1 MNAGRSAD
9 AAARSTDAAPE
20 PSPDDDRRTSADPTP
35 DPPEIAEELALLNP
49 ALGPI
54 EPPVRA
60 VLFGQARFEQ
70 HGRSLAQAQA
80 IQGTAGA
87 GQFFPR
93 LDDNVAMLQQ
103 TRRLLEKRHRDFRH
117 LGAAGKWLLDNAAL
131 IDEQTHQVR
140 RGLPRNFFR
149 LLPRLRDE
157 PLAGLPRIYGV
168 AWAWV
173 AHTDG
178 GFDTGLLAAYLR
190 AYQEER
196 PLSLA
201 ELWALPTTLRV
212 VLVENLRR
220 LAERFATLQAARDV
234 VHHWYDGHP
243 AASGIEAITALEP
256 RMAERGVAEAFW
268 LQLDHRLEEL
278 PQPLMGEL
286 AAWLSTRL
294 PAPAQALARQQDESI
309 KDLQSI
315 RNAITAL
322 RRIDQTHW
330 RQLIQSVS
338 PVMRTLGGS
347 PVFAAEAPDTQDL
360 TLHEIERLARKSGRP
375 ELEVARQLLALT
387 QNAGPPQDGEPDR
400 RSAPIYWW
408 RGAGRP
414 TLLAALGLHEH
425 AWPPHDTAPGQ
436 RWAAVAYLAGLA
448 LLGLLGLSWLMN
460 QARPDAAPWLLVL
473 TALLAA
479 GPIGEAVIALTNR
492 WISELARPAR
502 LPRLDF
508 SQGLPDAERTLV
520 VMPVLLT
527 REEAVAPLVAQLEQ
541 HHLANPERLVQF
553 ALLSDLAD
561 AYEEHHPGD
570 TMIVVTAA
578 DAIAAL
584 NERHGPLADG
594 RPRFLLLHRAREWS
608 STERRWIGW
617 ERKRGKLERLL
628 RLLAAPAGASPFA
641 DFGAMSQPAPGVRHL
656 ITLDADTDMPPGR
669 LRALVGTAAHPMN
682 RPRVD
687 AVTRRVVEGYAILQP
702 RVLAPMP
709 DDAASTP
716 YHRLFVGQFGIDPYS
731 AVSSEIFQ
739 DLFGEGS
746 FTGKGLL
753 DVRACHA
760 VLDARLPEGQVL
772 SHDLLEGSIAR
783 CAGVSDITLVEDS
796 PMHADVAHA
805 RLHRWTR
812 GDWQLL
818 PFIAGAGR
826 YGIAPINRWKL
837 IDNLRRSLVAPMA
850 LGLMLLVLGT
860 AVLPLGLTLVVVA
873 GAFAIGPL
881 VGALAGLVPSRD
893 GLARRHFYRETGH
906 DLRRALGL
914 AAWQVALLLH
924 LSLLYLDAI
933 GRALW
938 RQTVSRRRLLE
949 WTTAAAAQAA
959 ARRELPALVAQH
971 LRVPVAAAVLG
982 GLLAVAALSGAPVN
996 GAAAVVLLA
1005 LWALSPLW
1013 IWWASAPRAP
1023 LLRREAALD
1032 PQGRDYLWGLAR
1044 DTWRFY
1050 DTHVGADDNHLP
1062 PDNVQLT
1069 PHLLVAHR
1077 TSPTNIGLYL
1087 LAVACARELGFI
1099 GLVTMTRRLSAT
1111 LDTLERLPRWQG
1123 HFYNWYDTQSLVVLA
1138 PGYVSAVD
1146 SGNCSAHLLTVARAC
1161 ELAAEMTPDQLAA
1174 APRQAL
1180 DRTLHRLRV
1189 LQPPLASDPALP
1201 AGAALVAALLA
1212 AENLT
1217 ASAEEQQALLQGLVA
1232 AAQAEL
1238 DALAAL
1244 APADASVDDTPP
1256 AQQLLRDLIAQLRS
1270 WWQDQGAPLAEARLA
1285 LRALAGRARR
1295 LGLEADYRPLFD
1307 PERRL
1312 LRIGWRGDAQQ
1323 LDDNHYDLLAS
1334 EARLTSLVAIAKGD
1348 LPPEHWQAL
1357 GRPFFARDGAGDS
1370 LGLKSWS
1377 GSMFEYLMPSLVLR
1391 EPAASALGRAVR
1403 TAVKEQRLEARGK
1416 GTPWGISESAI
1427 AGQDHTLAYQYGPQG
1442 VQTLALAR
1450 LAVDERVLAPYAAVM
1465 AAVVAPVRVVSNLQ
1479 AFERL
1484 GARGAFGFIEAVD
1497 YTPQRQTAGAGFTL
1511 VRTYMAHHQ
1520 AMGFVALTAL
1530 LADDAPR
1537 RWLMS
1542 DPHVKAVATL
1552 LHERAPRE
1560 VAPLQAPPADLL
1572 PRKRAVRKARMVRES
1587 EPLAETLPLTHM
1599 LTNGRYSVVLRSHGG
1614 GYSNWDG
1621 VAITRWRDDLL
1632 RDQHGSFTMLRRA
1645 GEADWFSNTARPAP
1659 DPRARYA
1666 ARMQAERALFE
1677 ATWPDLHSCTTVWVS
1692 PEDDCELRQ
1701 VELTNR
1707 GDQPL
1712 ALDLVSC
1719 FEATLAPQRGDE
1731 AHPAFSNLFIQARW
1745 DEAQHALHLRR
1756 RPRLFDEAAMRAVF
1770 FLAGV
1775 DAGAG
1780 CAKPARPA
1788 GGAPGAEDC
1797 RPEGHAVRE
1806 VLPIADRARW
1816 LGRYG
1821 SSTRPVGDARPRFVD
1836 DEADMSADMSADGEP
1851 GRLLDTGLDPV
1862 AGLRVGLD
1870 LAPGATV
1877 RLTFCTAAARDA
1889 DLLAALVDKYRQ
1901 PAHVERSASMS
1912 HTMGGIRLRELQFDT
1927 TTWGALLQLNTLV
1940 TGQAVRE
1947 PAHVREPRGRCDRR
1961 ALWRFGISGDRPIL
1975 MVTVSGEEGI
1985 DLIRALKKALRMWTT
2000 HAIGVDLVVLNE
2012 EPPSY
2017 LAPVQ
2022 QALQAL
2028 QSRLQGQA
2036 QGRPAHLCSAL
2047 HVLRDSDLQPD
2058 ERFTLQTLT
2067 RIRLQ
2072 ADGRGLAQQ
2081 VERWIEDTAPSN
2093 EAARLPVAH
2102 ALVERPLPE
2111 AVPRPPEGRFDPDHG
2126 GFAFEVSP
2134 DRHPS
2139 RPWVNVLANRDF
2151 GCQVTELGAGYTW
2164 AGNSRMHQVTPWS
2177 NDPLLDPPGEWLLLH
2192 DLDNDR
2198 VWPLGRQLRHDAPLA
2213 IEHGIGYSR
2222 SRQQLGDLS
2231 VELCWCVDP
2240 EAAVKQVQVRLG
2252 VVGRSGG
2259 GPRRLRLVALAEWQ
2273 LGSARGERLSVATR
2287 SDWLTVGELGA
2298 GLPQPERALT
2308 LQATQLDHLGGFG
2321 DATAALCIR
2330 PRQRGDGRGEDPRGD
2345 ELDAARRTGASA
2357 GPARVRL
2364 DAQDWTCD
2372 RREFFD
2378 SAGRMVLPKALS
2390 RRCGGGLDACAALA
2404 ARIELEASQPAE
2416 LTVLLGHGPSP
2427 EATQALMAAAWALD
2441 PAERLARQRRQWPAL
2456 LGGLQVSTPDPRFD
2470 ALTNHWLPYQ
2480 TLVCRMWARAGF
2492 YQAGGAFGY
2501 RDQLQDAMALTDV
2514 APQLL
2519 ADQIRRSA
2527 ARQFP
2532 EGDVQHWWHEPGGA
2546 GVRTH
2551 FSDDRLWL
2559 PYALAHYLARTGDL
2573 TLLDDTVPF
2582 LVGQPVPE
2590 GAEDIYE
2597 SPRTDGPMASV
2608 YEHAARAIDRSLDS
2622 GPHGLPLFGTGD
2634 WNDGMNRVGHEGRGE
2649 SVWMAWFLAQVI
2661 EDFAPIA
2668 TARGE
2673 QERAARWKA
2682 ARDGWVAALDGPGW
2696 DGRWYRRG
2704 FFDDGSPLGSAENAE
2719 CRIDLI
2725 AQSWAVLTAAADPA
2739 HARQAM
2745 ASACAQLLDPVAKLA
2760 RLLHPPLAQAQPS
2773 AGYIQSYAPGVR
2785 ENGGQ
2790 YNHAAVWALMALAR
2804 LGQRDTMWQVYT
2816 GLSPAHRWADPRLG
2830 PTYAIEPY
2838 VMAGDIYSQP
2848 PWVGRGGWSWY
2859 SGSAGWLLRASLES
2873 ICGVVIE
2880 QGRLRVRAC
2889 LPVHWDQAEVRI
2901 RHQDRWLR
2909 VIVCANET
2917 ACRAALTREAGA
2929 RREHAG
2935 ESIDL
2940 ATLSPEQALV
2950 VVSVP
2955 GANPD
2960 FDRARQDLD
2969 QATKP

>member
-1 MNAGRSAD
+1 MS
-9 AAARSTDAAPE
+9 AAPPADDPARKAD
-20 PSPDDDRRTSADPTP
+20 PSPEP
-35 DPPEIAEELALLNP
+35 PPEIAEELALLNP

-60 VLFGQARFEQ
+60 VLFGLARFEQ

-80 IQGTAGA
+80 VQGTAGA

-103 TRRLLEKRHRDFRH
+103 TRRLIEKRHRDFRH

-140 RGLPRNFFR
+140 RGLPRGFFR

-157 PLAGLPRIYGV
+157 PLAGLPRIYGI

-178 GFDTGLLAAYLR
+178 NFDAGLLGPYLR

-243 AASGIEAITALEP
+243 AETGLDAITALEP
-256 RMAERGVAEAFW
+256 RMKERGVAEAFW

-278 PQPLMGEL
+278 PQPMMGEL

-294 PAPAQALARQQDESI
+294 PAPAQTLARQQDESI

-322 RRIDQTHW
+322 RRIDQTDW
-330 RQLIQSVS
+330 RRLIQSVS
-338 PVMRTLGGS
+338 PVMQTLGES

-360 TLHEIERLARKSGRP
+360 TLHEIERLARKCART
-375 ELEVARQLLALT
+375 ELEIARELLALT
-387 QNAGPPQDGEPDR
+387 QRAGPPEDGEPDR
-400 RSAPIYWW
+400 RAAPIYWW

-414 TLLAALGLHEH
+414 TLLAALGLRERR
-425 AWPPHDTAPGQ
+425 WPPLDTAPGQ
-436 RWAAVAYLAGLA
+436 RWAAVAYLGG
-448 LLGLLGLSWLMN
+448 LGLLGLVGLYWLMSE
-460 QARPDAAPWLLVL
+460 ARAGVPGWLWWL
-473 TALLAA
+473 TAILAA
-479 GPIGEAVIALTNR
+479 GPIAEAVVALTNR
-492 WISELARPAR
+492 WISELARPSR

-508 SQGLPDAERTLV
+508 SAGIPDAERTLV
-520 VMPVLLT
+520 VMPVLLP

-561 AYEEHHPGD
+561 AYEEHQPGD

-594 RPRFLLLHRAREWS
+594 SPRFLLLHRPREWS
-608 STERRWIGW
+608 ATERRWIGW
-617 ERKRGKLERLL
+617 ERKRGKLELLL
-628 RLLAAPAGASPFA
+628 RQLASPAFASPFS
-641 DFGAMSQPAPGVRHL
+641 DFGAMSRPAAGVRHL

-687 AVTRRVVEGYAILQP
+687 AARRRVVEGYAILQP

-709 DDAASTP
+709 DDQASTP

-772 SHDLLEGSIAR
+772 SHDLLEGSLAR

-818 PFIAGAGR
+818 PFIARAGR
-826 YGIAPINRWKL
+826 YGLAPINRWKL

-850 LGLMLLVLGT
+850 LGLMLLALGT
-860 AVLPLGLTLVVVA
+860 GVLPFGLTLTVVA

-906 DLRRALGL
+906 DLRRALGV
-914 AAWQVALLLH
+914 AAWHVALLLH

-938 RQTVSRRRLLE
+938 RQWVSRRHLLE

-959 ARRELPALVAQH
+959 ARRELAALAAQH
-971 LRVPVAAAVLG
+971 LRVPIAAAVLG
-982 GLLAVAALSGAPVN
+982 GLLAMAGLSGAPVD
-996 GAAAVVLLA
+996 GAAAVVMLA
-1005 LWALSPLW
+1005 IWALSPLW

-1023 LLRREAALD
+1023 LLHREAALD

-1050 DTHVGADDNHLP
+1050 DTHVGPADHHLP

-1087 LAVACARELGFI
+1087 LTLACARELGFI
-1099 GLVTMTRRLSAT
+1099 GLVTMTERLAAT

-1123 HFYNWYDTQSLVVLA
+1123 HFYNWYDTESLVVLA

-1161 ELAAEMTPDQLAA
+1161 ELAAEMTPEQLEQ

-1180 DRTLHRLRV
+1180 AKALQRLRV
-1189 LQPPLASDPALP
+1189 LQPPLAGDERLP

-1212 AENLT
+1212 PEN
-1217 ASAEEQQALLQGLVA
+1217 AQAGAEELQAVLRARVDA
-1232 AAQAEL
+1232 AKAEL
-1238 DALAAL
+1238 DALAA
-1244 APADASVDDTPP
+1244 AQDQQAPP
-1256 AQQLLRDLIAQLRS
+1256 AHWLLRDLIAQLES
-1270 WWQDQGAPLAEARLA
+1270 WWRDHGAPFSESRQQLRQLAR
-1285 LRALAGRARR
+1285 RARR

-1307 PERRL
+1307 AERQL

-1334 EARLTSLVAIAKGD
+1334 EARLTSLIAIAKGD
-1348 LPPEHWQAL
+1348 LPPDHWRAL

-1391 EPAASALGRAVR
+1391 EPAASALGRAIR
-1403 TAVKEQRLEARGK
+1403 TAVAEQRLEARGR

-1442 VQTLALAR
+1442 VQSLALAR

-1465 AAVVAPVRVVSNLQ
+1465 AAIVAPVRVVSNLL

-1484 GARGAFGFIEAVD
+1484 GARGDFGFIEAVD
-1497 YTPQRQTAGAGFTL
+1497 YTPQRQTAGAGYTL
-1511 VRTYMAHHQ
+1511 VQTYMAHHQ
-1520 AMGFVALTAL
+1520 AMGFAALTHV
-1530 LADDAPR
+1530 LADEAPR

-1542 DPHVKAVATL
+1542 DPHMKAVATL

-1560 VAPLQAPPADLL
+1560 VAPLSDASAEVL
-1572 PRKRAVRKARMVRES
+1572 PRKRPVRKTRMVRES
-1587 EPLAETLPLTHM
+1587 EPLTETLPLTHM

-1621 VAITRWRDDLL
+1621 IAVTRWRDDLL
-1632 RDQHGSFTMLRRA
+1632 RDQHGSFTLIRRA
-1645 GEADWFSNTARPAP
+1645 GEEDWASTTARPAP
-1659 DPRARYA
+1659 DPRARYT
-1666 ARMQAERALFE
+1666 ARMQAERVLFE
-1677 ATWPDLHSCTTVWVS
+1677 ASWPDLHSCTTVWVS

-1707 GDQPL
+1707 GDRPL

-1719 FEATLAPQRGDE
+1719 FEATLAPQRSDE

-1745 DEAQHALHLRR
+1745 DESGHALHLRR
-1756 RPRLFDEAAMRAVF
+1756 QPRLFDEAAMRAVF
-1770 FLAGV
+1770 FLAGI
-1775 DAGAG
+1775 D
-1780 CAKPARPA
+1780 
-1788 GGAPGAEDC
+1788 GGAACGKAPRHDGEADC
-1797 RPEGHAVRE
+1797 QPEGHVVRE

-1821 SSTRPVGDARPRFVD
+1821 SSTRPVGDARPAFVD
-1836 DEADMSADMSADGEP
+1836 EEADMSAAGEA

-1877 RLTFCTAAARDA
+1877 RLTFCTAASRDA

-1901 PAHVERSASMS
+1901 PAHVERSAAMS

-1927 TTWGALLQLNTLV
+1927 ATWGALLQLNTLV
-1940 TGQAVRE
+1940 TGQAVRA
-1947 PAHVREPRGRCDRR
+1947 PAPARDPRGRCDRR
-1961 ALWRFGISGDRPIL
+1961 ALWRFGISGDRPL
-1975 MVTVSGEEGI
+1975 LVVTVSGEEGI

-2000 HAIGVDLVVLNE
+2000 HAVGVDLVVLNE
-2012 EPPSY
+2012 EPASY
-2017 LAPVQ
+2017 QAPVQ

-2028 QSRLQGQA
+2028 QARLQGQA
-2036 QGRPAHLCSAL
+2036 QGRPGHLCSAL
-2047 HVLRDSDLQPD
+2047 HVLRDADLQPD

-2072 ADGRGLAQQ
+2072 ADGRALSQQ
-2081 VERWIEDTAPSN
+2081 LERWIEDTAPASD
-2093 EAARLPVAH
+2093 APRLPVAH

-2111 AVPRPPEGRFDPDHG
+2111 AVPRPPEGRFDPTHG
-2126 GFAFEVSP
+2126 GFSFEVSP
-2134 DRHPS
+2134 ERHPS

-2151 GCQVTELGAGYTW
+2151 GCQVTEIGAGYTW

-2192 DLDNDR
+2192 DLDHDR
-2198 VWPLGRQLRHDAPLA
+2198 VWPLGRQLRRDAPLT

-2222 SRQQLGDLS
+2222 SRQRIDDLT
-2231 VELCWCVDP
+2231 VELCWCVDRD
-2240 EAAVKQVQVRLG
+2240 AALKQVQV
-2252 VVGRSGG
+2252 SIATNDGG
-2259 GPRRLRLVALAEWQ
+2259 GRRRLRLVALAEWQ
-2273 LGSARGERLSVATR
+2273 LGSARSERLSVATR

-2330 PRQRGDGRGEDPRGD
+2330 PRQPSDAPLAAAGRTAER
-2345 ELDAARRTGASA
+2345 AGAGA
-2357 GPARVRL
+2357 ARVRL
-2364 DAQDWTCD
+2364 DQQDWTCD

-2378 SAGRMVLPKALS
+2378 GAGRMVLPQALS

-2404 ARIELEASQPAE
+2404 ARIELEGAQPAT

-2427 EATQALMAAAWALD
+2427 EATHALMEAAWAID
-2441 PAERLARQRRQWPAL
+2441 PAARLDRQRRQWPEL
-2456 LGGLQVSTPDPRFD
+2456 LGGLQVATPDPRFD

-2519 ADQIRRSA
+2519 ADQIRRNA

-2551 FSDDRLWL
+2551 FADDRLWL
-2559 PYALAHYLARTGDL
+2559 PYALAHYLTRTGDL

-2582 LVGQPVPE
+2582 LDGQQVPE

-2597 SPRTDGPMASV
+2597 SPRTDGPMATV
-2608 YEHAARAIDRSLDS
+2608 YEHAARAIDRSLGS

-2634 WNDGMNRVGHEGRGE
+2634 WNDGMNRVGHEGQGE
-2649 SVWMAWFLAQVI
+2649 SIWMAWFLAQVI
-2661 EDFAPIA
+2661 EDFAPVA

-2673 QERAARWKA
+2673 HERVQRWKA

-2696 DGRWYRRG
+2696 DGQWYRRG
-2704 FFDDGSPLGSAENAE
+2704 FFDDGSPLGSARNAE

-2725 AQSWAVLTAAADPA
+2725 AQSWAVLTGAADPA

-2760 RLLHPPLAQAQPS
+2760 RLLHPPLAVSQPS

-2804 LGQRDTMWQVYT
+2804 LGQRDAMWRVYT

-2830 PTYAIEPY
+2830 PVYAIEPY
-2838 VMAGDIYSQP
+2838 VMAGDIYSHA

-2889 LPVHWDQAEVRI
+2889 LPAHWDQAEVRI
-2901 RHQDRWLR
+2901 RRGGQWLR

-2917 ACRAALTREAGA
+2917 ACRAALAREPGS
-2929 RREHAG
+2929 RRENAD
-2935 ESIDL
+2935 EPIEL
-2940 ATLSPEQALV
+2940 ASLSPDQALV

-2955 GANPD
+2955 EVVALPEATGAASD
-2960 FDRARQDLD
+2960 LRAGS
-2969 QATKP
+2969 

>member
-1 MNAGRSAD
+1 MTDIRSAND
-9 AAARSTDAAPE
+9 PALSSTAESGAPSDR
-20 PSPDDDRRTSADPTP
+20 SPDPGGAI
-35 DPPEIAEELALLNP
+35 PPEIAEELALLDP
-49 ALGPI
+49 ALGTI
-54 EPPVRA
+54 EPPVRSM
-60 VLFGQARFEQ
+60 LFGQARFEQ

-103 TRRLLEKRHRDFRH
+103 ARRLIEKRHRDFRH

-140 RGLPRNFFR
+140 RGLPRGFFR

-178 GFDTGLLAAYLR
+178 GFDTELLKAYLR

-196 PLSLA
+196 ALSLA

-234 VHHWYDGHP
+234 VHHWFDGHP
-243 AASGIEAITALEP
+243 TDTGIEAITRLEP
-256 RMAERGVAEAFW
+256 RMKERGVVEAFW

-286 AAWLSTRL
+286 AAWLSTRQ

-309 KDLQSI
+309 RDLQSI

-322 RRIDQTHW
+322 RHIDQTDW
-330 RQLIQSVS
+330 RRLIQAVS
-338 PVMRTLGGS
+338 PVMQTLGES
-347 PVFAAEAPDTQDL
+347 PVFAAEAADTQDM
-360 TLHEIERLARKSGRP
+360 TLHEIEELARKCEKS
-375 ELEVARQLLALT
+375 ELEIARLLLELT
-387 QNAGPPQDGEPDR
+387 QRAGPPEDGEPDR
-400 RSAPIYWW
+400 RSAPVYWW

-414 TLLAALGLHEH
+414 TLLAALGLRERR
-425 AWPPHDTAPGQ
+425 WPPHDTAPGQ
-436 RWAAVAYLAGLA
+436 RWAAVAYLGGLA
-448 LLGLLGLSWLMN
+448 LLGLLGLYWLMS
-460 QARPDAAPWLLVL
+460 QARPGAATWLLW
-473 TALLAA
+473 TAAVLAA
-479 GPIGEAVIALTNR
+479 GPISEAVVALTNR

-508 SQGLPDAERTLV
+508 SAGLPDAERTLV
-520 VMPVLLT
+520 VMPVLLPN
-527 REEAVAPLVAQLEQ
+527 EDAIAPLIAQLEQ

-553 ALLSDLAD
+553 ALLSDHAD
-561 AYEEHHPGD
+561 AYEEHQPGD

-578 DAIAAL
+578 DAISAL
-584 NERHGPLADG
+584 NERHGPLTDG
-594 RPRFLLLHRAREWS
+594 HPRFLLLHRQREWS

-617 ERKRGKLERLL
+617 ERKRGKIELLL
-628 RLLAAPAGASPFA
+628 RTLATPAFTSPFV
-641 DFGAMSQPAPGVRHL
+641 DFGALSRPAAGVRHL

-687 AVTRRVVEGYAILQP
+687 AARRRVVEGYAILQP

-709 DDAASTP
+709 DDKESTP

-818 PFIAGAGR
+818 PFIARAGR
-826 YGIAPINRWKL
+826 YGIVPINRWKL
-837 IDNLRRSLVAPMA
+837 IDNLRRSLVAPMS

-860 AVLPLGLTLVVVA
+860 GVLPFGLTLAVVA

-893 GLARRHFYRETGH
+893 GLARRHFYRETAL

-914 AAWQVALLLH
+914 AAWHVALLLH

-938 RQTVSRRRLLE
+938 RQTVSGRRMLE

-959 ARRELPALVAQH
+959 AKRDLSALVRQH

-982 GLLAVAALSGAPVN
+982 GLLAAAALSGAPVD
-996 GAAAVVLLA
+996 GTAAVVLLTV
-1005 LWALSPLW
+1005 WALSPLW
-1013 IWWASAPRAP
+1013 IWWTSAPRAP
-1023 LLRREAALD
+1023 LLQREAELD
-1032 PQGRDYLWGLAR
+1032 PQGRDYLWQLAR

-1050 DTHVGADDNHLP
+1050 DTHVGAADNHLP

-1087 LAVACARELGFI
+1087 LTVACAREMGFI
-1099 GLVTMTRRLSAT
+1099 GVVAMTERLSAT
-1111 LDTLERLPRWQG
+1111 LDTLERLPRWHG
-1123 HFYNWYDTQSLVVLA
+1123 HFYNWYDTESLVVLA

-1174 APRQAL
+1174 APRDAL
-1180 DRTLHRLRV
+1180 TKTLRRLRV
-1189 LQPPLASDPALP
+1189 MQPPLANDGVLG
-1201 AGAALVAALLA
+1201 AGASLVASLIDP
-1212 AENLT
+1212 EN
-1217 ASAEEQQALLQGLVA
+1217 AGAGAEEQQAVLRAQVA
-1232 AAQAEL
+1232 AARAEL
-1238 DALAAL
+1238 DGLATAERYE
-1244 APADASVDDTPP
+1244 ATAAHW
-1256 AQQLLRDLIAQLRS
+1256 LLRDLIAQLESFWR
-1270 WWQDQGAPLAEARLA
+1270 DHGAGFAEARLR
-1285 LRALAGRARR
+1285 LRELAQRARR

-1334 EARLTSLVAIAKGD
+1334 EARLTSLIAIAKGD
-1348 LPPEHWQAL
+1348 LPPEHWRAL
-1357 GRPFFARDGAGDS
+1357 GRPFFSRDGAGAGDS
-1370 LGLKSWS
+1370 LGLKSWT

-1391 EPAASALGRAVR
+1391 EPANSALGRAIR
-1403 TAVKEQRLEARGK
+1403 TAVAEQRFEARGK

-1465 AAVVAPVRVVSNLQ
+1465 AAVVAPERVVANLQ

-1511 VRTYMAHHQ
+1511 VQTYMAHHQ
-1520 AMGFVALTAL
+1520 AMGFVALTNL

-1560 VAPLQAPPADLL
+1560 VSPLSAAVTDPT
-1572 PRKRAVRKARMVRES
+1572 PRARQVRKTRMVRES
-1587 EPLAETLPLTHM
+1587 EPLNETLPLTHM

-1621 VAITRWRDDLL
+1621 VAVTRWRDDLL

-1645 GEADWFSNTARPAP
+1645 GEDEWFSNTARPTP
-1659 DPRARYA
+1659 DPRARYE
-1666 ARMQAERALFE
+1666 ARMQAERVLFE
-1677 ATWPDLHSCTTVWVS
+1677 AAWPDLHSCTTVWVS

-1707 GDQPL
+1707 GAKPL
-1712 ALDLVSC
+1712 ALDLVSS

-1745 DEAQHALHLRR
+1745 DEAEHALHLRR

-1775 DAGAG
+1775 D
-1780 CAKPARPA
+1780 
-1788 GGAPGAEDC
+1788 GGAACGKGPRRDGDTAEC
-1797 RPEGHAVRE
+1797 RPDGYTLRE

-1821 SSTRPVGDARPRFVD
+1821 STTRPVGDARPEFVD
-1836 DEADMSADMSADGEP
+1836 DQADVTAAGEP

-1877 RLTFCTAAARDA
+1877 RLTFCTAASRDG
-1889 DLLAALVDKYRQ
+1889 DLLRALVDKYRQ

-1927 TTWGALLQLNTLV
+1927 ATWGALLQLNTLI

-1961 ALWRFGISGDRPIL
+1961 ALYRFGISGDRPII
-1975 MVTVSGEEGI
+1975 MVTVTGEEGI
-1985 DLIRALKKALRMWTT
+1985 DLIRSLKKALRMWTT
-2000 HAIGVDLVVLNE
+2000 HAVGVDLVVLNE
-2012 EPPSY
+2012 EPSSY
-2017 LAPVQ
+2017 NAPVQ

-2028 QSRLQGQA
+2028 QARLQGQA
-2036 QGRPAHLCSAL
+2036 QGRPGHLCSAL
-2047 HVLRDSDLQPD
+2047 HVLRDGDLQPD

-2067 RIRLQ
+2067 RLRLQ
-2072 ADGRGLAQQ
+2072 ADGRPLSQQ
-2081 VERWIEDTAPSN
+2081 LERWIEEMAPTN
-2093 EAARLPVAH
+2093 ESPRLPVAH
-2102 ALVERPLPE
+2102 ALAERPRPE
-2111 AVPRPPEGRFDPDHG
+2111 ATPRPPEGRFDPDHG
-2126 GFAFEVSP
+2126 GFSFEVSP

-2139 RPWVNVLANRDF
+2139 KPWVNVLANRDF
-2151 GCQVTELGAGYTW
+2151 GCQVTEIAAGYTW

-2177 NDPLLDPPGEWLLLH
+2177 NDPLIDPPGEWLLLH

-2198 VWPLGRQLRHDAPLA
+2198 VWPLGRQLRREAPLS

-2222 SRQQLGDLS
+2222 SRQRLDDLQI
-2231 VELCWCVDP
+2231 ELCWCVDRD
-2240 EAAVKQVQVRLG
+2240 ASVKQVQVRIDSG
-2252 VVGRSGG
+2252 ARSR
-2259 GPRRLRLVALAEWQ
+2259 RRLRLVALAEWQ
-2273 LGSARGERLSVATR
+2273 LGSARSERLSVTAHN
-2287 SDWLTVGELGA
+2287 DWLTVGELGE
-2298 GLPQPERALT
+2298 GLPQPERALA

-2330 PRQRGDGRGEDPRGD
+2330 PRQRGDDGDARGAGGIGGAGGTGGATGGD
-2345 ELDAARRTGASA
+2345 A
-2357 GPARVRL
+2357 GQIRVRL
-2364 DAQDWTCD
+2364 DQQDWTCD

-2378 SAGRMVLPKALS
+2378 SAGRMVLPKTLS
-2390 RRCGGGLDACAALA
+2390 RRSGSGLDACAALS
-2404 ARIELEASQPAE
+2404 ARLELDASQPAE
-2416 LTVLLGHGPSP
+2416 LTVLLGHAPSP
-2427 EATQALMAAAWALD
+2427 DAAHALMEAAWKVD
-2441 PAERLARQRRQWPAL
+2441 PAVRLDRQRRQWPEL
-2456 LGGLQVSTPDPRFD
+2456 LGGLQVSTPDSRFD

-2559 PYALAHYLARTGDL
+2559 PYALAHYLVRTGDL
-2573 TLLDDTVPF
+2573 TLLEDAVPF
-2582 LVGQPVPE
+2582 LNGQQVPE

-2608 YEHAARAIDRSLDS
+2608 YEHAARAIDRSLGS
-2622 GPHGLPLFGTGD
+2622 GQHGLPLFGTGD
-2634 WNDGMNRVGHEGRGE
+2634 WNDGMNRVGHEGKGE

-2673 QERAARWKA
+2673 HERVQRWKA
-2682 ARDGWVAALDGPGW
+2682 ARDGWIAALDGPGW
-2696 DGRWYRRG
+2696 DGHWYRRG
-2704 FFDDGSPLGSAENAE
+2704 FFDDGSPLGSSENAE
-2719 CRIDLI
+2719 CKIDLI

-2745 ASACAQLLDPVAKLA
+2745 ASACAHLLDPVAKLA
-2760 RLLHPPLAQAQPS
+2760 RLLHPPLATAQPS

-2790 YNHAAVWALMALAR
+2790 YNHAAVWSLMALAR

-2830 PTYAIEPY
+2830 PIYAIEPY
-2838 VMAGDIYSQP
+2838 VMAGDIYSHA

-2873 ICGVVIE
+2873 ICGVVVE
-2880 QGRLRVRAC
+2880 QGRLRVTAC

-2901 RHQDRWLR
+2901 RHRDRWLR

-2917 ACRAALTREAGA
+2917 ACRAAQTREPGA
-2929 RREHAG
+2929 RRENAG
-2935 ESIDL
+2935 ESIEL
-2940 ATLSPEQALV
+2940 ASLSPDQALV

-2955 GANPD
+2955 EMVRLPEADALRTTG
-2960 FDRARQDLD
+2960 R
-2969 QATKP
+2969 

>member
-1 MNAGRSAD
+1 M
-9 AAARSTDAAPE
+9 
-20 PSPDDDRRTSADPTP
+20 TSSERAQETVPQ
-35 DPPEIAEELALLNP
+35 PEIAEELALLNP
-49 ALGPI
+49 GLGTI

-60 VLFGQARFEQ
+60 VLFGMARFEQ

-80 IQGTAGA
+80 VQGTAGA

-103 TRRLLEKRHRDFRH
+103 TRRLIEKRHRDFRH

-140 RGLPRNFFR
+140 RGLPRSFFR

-157 PLAGLPRIYGV
+157 PLAGLPRIYGI

-178 GFDTGLLAAYLR
+178 GFDIDLLAAYLR

-243 AASGIEAITALEP
+243 VQAGLAHLDELEV
-256 RMAERGVAEAFW
+256 RMKERGVVEAFW
-268 LQLDHRLEEL
+268 LQLDHRMEEL
-278 PQPLMGEL
+278 PQPLLGEVG
-286 AAWLSTRL
+286 AWLSTRL
-294 PAPAQALARQQDESI
+294 PSPAQSLAQQQDDSI
-309 KDLQSI
+309 HDLQSI

-322 RRIDQTHW
+322 RRIDQTDW
-330 RQLIQSVS
+330 RKLIQSVS
-338 PVMRTLGGS
+338 PVMQTLAQS
-347 PVFAAEAPDTQDL
+347 PVYAAEAADTQDL
-360 TLHEIERLARKSGRP
+360 TLHEIERLARKSAHG
-375 ELEVARQLLALT
+375 ELDIARQLLELT
-387 QNAGPPQDGEPDR
+387 RRAGPAEDGEPDR

-414 TLLAALGLHEH
+414 TLHAALGLKERR
-425 AWPPHDTAPGQ
+425 WQPHDTEQRQ
-436 RWAAVAYLAGLA
+436 RWSASAYLAGLLA
-448 LLGLLGLSWLMN
+448 LGLIGLFWLMN
-460 QARPDAAPWLLVL
+460 QARPDAAPWLLW
-473 TALLAA
+473 TAAILAT
-479 GPIGEAVIALTNR
+479 GPISEAVVALTNR
-492 WISELARPAR
+492 WISELASPAR

-508 SQGLPDAERTLV
+508 SAGLPDDERTLV
-520 VMPVLLT
+520 VMPVLLPS
-527 REEAVAPLVAQLEQ
+527 EASVAPLIAQLEQ

-553 ALLSDLAD
+553 ALLSDHAD
-561 AYEEHHPGD
+561 AYEEHQPGD

-578 DAIAAL
+578 DAISAL

-594 RPRFLLLHRAREWS
+594 SPRFLLLHRAREWCP
-608 STERRWIGW
+608 TERRWIGW

-628 RLLAAPAGASPFA
+628 RTLAAGGGVSPFVEL
-641 DFGAMSQPAPGVRHL
+641 GAISTPAVGVRHL

-687 AVTRRVVEGYAILQP
+687 AARRRVVEGYAILQP

-709 DDAASTP
+709 DDKESTP
-716 YHRLFVGQFGIDPYS
+716 YHRLFVGQFGIDSYS

-760 VLDARLPEGQVL
+760 VLDGRLPEGQVL

-818 PFIAGAGR
+818 PFIARAGK

-837 IDNLRRSLVAPMA
+837 FDNLRRSLVAPMS
-850 LGLMLLVLGT
+850 LGLMLLVLGSQ
-860 AVLPLGLTLVVVA
+860 VLPFGLTLAVVA
-873 GAFAIGPL
+873 AAFCIGPL
-881 VGALAGLVPSRD
+881 VGALAGLVPGRD
-893 GLARRHFYRETGH
+893 GLALRHFYRETGH
-906 DLRRALGL
+906 DVLRAVSL
-914 AAWQVALLLH
+914 AVWHVALLLH
-924 LSLLYLDAI
+924 LSLLYLDAM
-933 GRALW
+933 GRASW
-938 RQTVSRRRLLE
+938 RQWVTHRRLLE
-949 WTTAAAAQAA
+949 WTTAAASQAS
-959 ARRELPALVAQH
+959 ARRELPALIAQH
-971 LRVPVAAAVLG
+971 LRVPIAATVLG
-982 GLLAVAALSGAPVN
+982 GALLLAALLGAPVH
-996 GAAAVVLLA
+996 GSAAIVLLVV
-1005 LWALSPLW
+1005 WALSPVW
-1013 IWWASAPRAP
+1013 IWWASLPRAP
-1023 LLRREAALD
+1023 LLRGETELD
-1032 PQGRDYLWGLAR
+1032 PQGRDYLWHLAR

-1050 DTHVGADDNHLP
+1050 DAHVGAADHHLP

-1077 TSPTNIGLYL
+1077 TSPTNIGLYVL
-1087 LAVACARELGFI
+1087 TVACARELGFI
-1099 GLVTMTRRLSAT
+1099 GLVTMTERLSAT
-1111 LDTLERLPRWQG
+1111 LDTLERLPRWNG
-1123 HFYNWYDTQSLVVLA
+1123 HFYNWYDTESLAVLA

-1146 SGNCSAHLLTVARAC
+1146 SGNCSAHLIAVARAC
-1161 ELAAEMTPDQLAA
+1161 EMAADLTPEQAA
-1174 APRQAL
+1174 TAPRQAL
-1180 DRTLHRLRV
+1180 ARTLHRLRV
-1189 LQPPLASDPALP
+1189 LQPPLANDEALP
-1201 AGAALVAALLA
+1201 AGAALVAALIDP
-1212 AENLT
+1212 EN
-1217 ASAEEQQALLQGLVA
+1217 ARAPAEEQQAVLRAQVAQAREELDGLA
-1232 AAQAEL
+1232 AAEAYE
-1238 DALAAL
+1238 ATSAHW
-1244 APADASVDDTPP
+1244 
-1256 AQQLLRDLIAQLRS
+1256 LLRDLIAQLESYWR
-1270 WWQDQGAPLAEARLA
+1270 DHGAAFHEARLS
-1285 LRALAGRARR
+1285 LRDLARRARR

-1323 LDDNHYDLLAS
+1323 LDENHYDLLAS

-1348 LPPEHWQAL
+1348 LPPEHWRAL
-1357 GRPFFARDGAGDS
+1357 GRPFFSRDGSGDS
-1370 LGLKSWS
+1370 LGLKSWT

-1391 EPAASALGRAVR
+1391 EPAGSALGRAIR
-1403 TAVKEQRLEARGK
+1403 TAVAEQRLEARGK

-1450 LAVDERVLAPYAAVM
+1450 LAADERVIAPYAAVM
-1465 AAVVAPVRVVSNLQ
+1465 AALVAPVPVVSNLQ
-1479 AFERL
+1479 AYERL
-1484 GARGAFGFIEAVD
+1484 GARGAFGFIEAID

-1511 VRTYMAHHQ
+1511 VQTYMAHHQ
-1520 AMGFVALTAL
+1520 AMGLVALTNL

-1537 RWLMS
+1537 QWLMT
-1542 DPHVKAVATL
+1542 DPHLKAVATL

-1560 VAPLQAPPADLL
+1560 VAPLSVPPTELL
-1572 PRKRAVRKARMVRES
+1572 PRKRQVRKTRMVREADPMDES
-1587 EPLAETLPLTHM
+1587 LALTHM

-1621 VAITRWRDDLL
+1621 TAITRWRDDLL
-1632 RDQHGSFTMLRRA
+1632 RDQHGSFVFLRRA
-1645 GEADWFSNTARPAP
+1645 GEDDWFSTTARPAP
-1659 DPRARYA
+1659 DPRARYE
-1666 ARMQAERALFE
+1666 ARMQAERVLLDAR
-1677 ATWPDLHSCTTVWVS
+1677 WRDLQSATTVWVS

-1701 VELTNR
+1701 VELTNH
-1707 GDQPL
+1707 GDRPL
-1712 ALDLVSC
+1712 ALELVSS

-1745 DEAQHALHLRR
+1745 EEACHALHLRR

-1770 FLAGV
+1770 FLAGIDDGAAGV
-1775 DAGAG
+1775 AASHRRAHGAG
-1780 CAKPARPA
+1780 VPAVAAPA
-1788 GGAPGAEDC
+1788 SA
-1797 RPEGHAVRE
+1797 HAATAATTAVGYT
-1806 VLPIADRARW
+1806 VHHVQPIADRARW

-1821 SSTRPVGDARPRFVD
+1821 SSTRPVGDAQPVFVD
-1836 DEADMSADMSADGEP
+1836 DEADVSAEGEA

-1862 AGLRVGLD
+1862 AGLRVGLE
-1870 LAPGATV
+1870 LAPGATI
-1877 RLTFCTAAARDA
+1877 RLTFCTAASRDA
-1889 DLLAALVDKYRQ
+1889 DLLGALVDKYRQ

-1927 TTWGALLQLNTLV
+1927 ATWGALLQLNTLI
-1940 TGQAVRE
+1940 TGQAARE
-1947 PAHVREPRGRCDRR
+1947 PTHVRDPQARCDRR

-1975 MVTVSGEEGI
+1975 MVTITGEEGI
-1985 DLIRALKKALRMWTT
+1985 DLVRALKKALRMWTA
-2000 HAIGVDLVVLNE
+2000 HAVGVDLVVLNE
-2012 EPPSY
+2012 EPQSY

-2022 QALQAL
+2022 QALQGL
-2028 QSRLQGQA
+2028 QARLQGQN
-2036 QGRPAHLCSAL
+2036 QGRPANLCSAL
-2047 HVLRDSDLQPD
+2047 HMLREADLLPD

-2081 VERWIEDTAPSN
+2081 IERWIEDIRPA
-2093 EAARLPVAH
+2093 AGVARLRVAH
-2102 ALVERPLPE
+2102 ALAERPLPD
-2111 AVPRPPEGRFDPDHG
+2111 AAPRPPEGRFDPEHG

-2134 DRHPS
+2134 ERHPS
-2139 RPWVNVLANRDF
+2139 RPWVNVLANPDF
-2151 GCQVTELGAGYTW
+2151 GCQVTEIGAGYTW
-2164 AGNSRMHQVTPWS
+2164 AGNSRMHQITPWS

-2192 DLDNDR
+2192 DLDHDR
-2198 VWPLGRQLRHDAPLA
+2198 VWPLGRHLHRTAPLS

-2222 SRQQLGDLS
+2222 SRQHVDDLTI
-2231 VELCWCVDP
+2231 ELCWCVDRD
-2240 EAAVKQVQVRLG
+2240 AAVKQVQVSIRTD
-2252 VVGRSGG
+2252 GRAR
-2259 GPRRLRLVALAEWQ
+2259 RRLRLVALAEWQ
-2273 LGSARGERLSVATR
+2273 LGSARSERLSVTTHN
-2287 SDWLTVGELGA
+2287 DWLTTGPLGA
-2298 GLPQPERALT
+2298 GLPQPERALS

-2321 DATAALCIR
+2321 NATAALCIR
-2330 PRQRGDGRGEDPRGD
+2330 PKPSRE
-2345 ELDAARRTGASA
+2345 T
-2357 GPARVRL
+2357 ARVRL
-2364 DAQDWTCD
+2364 DTQDWTCD

-2378 SAGRMVLPKALS
+2378 PAGQLVLPTSLS
-2390 RRCGGGLDACAALA
+2390 RRCGSGLDACAALA
-2404 ARIELEASQPAE
+2404 ARIELDGGGQAAE
-2416 LTVLLGHGPSP
+2416 LAVLLGHGPSP
-2427 EATQALMAAAWALD
+2427 EATHALMEAAWAID
-2441 PAERLARQRRQWPAL
+2441 PADRLERQRRQWPEL

-2470 ALTNHWLPYQ
+2470 ALVNHWLPYQ

-2501 RDQLQDAMALTDV
+2501 RDQLQDAMALADV

-2519 ADQIRRSA
+2519 AQQIRRSA

-2573 TLLDDTVPF
+2573 TLLDDTAPF

-2597 SPRTDGPMASV
+2597 SPRTDGPIASM
-2608 YEHAARAIDRSLDS
+2608 YEHAARAIDRSLGS

-2634 WNDGMNRVGHEGRGE
+2634 WNDGMNRVGHEGKGE
-2649 SVWMAWFLAQVI
+2649 SVWMGWFLCQVI
-2661 EDFAPIA
+2661 EDFAPVA

-2673 QERAARWKA
+2673 HERVQRWKA
-2682 ARDGWVAALDGPGW
+2682 ARDGWVRALDGPGW

-2704 FFDDGSPLGSAENAE
+2704 FFDDGSPLGSAENSE
-2719 CRIDLI
+2719 CKIDLI

-2745 ASACAQLLDPVAKLA
+2745 ASACAYLIDPVAKLA
-2760 RLLHPPLAQAQPS
+2760 RLLHPPLAVAQPS
-2773 AGYIQSYAPGVR
+2773 AGYIQSYFPGVR

-2790 YNHAAVWALMALAR
+2790 YNHAAVWSLMALAK
-2804 LGQRDTMWQVYT
+2804 LGQRDLMWQVYT

-2830 PTYAIEPY
+2830 PLYAIEPY
-2838 VMAGDIYSQP
+2838 VMAGDIYSHA

-2873 ICGVVIE
+2873 ICGVVVE
-2880 QGRLRVRAC
+2880 QGRLRVNAC

-2901 RHQDRWLR
+2901 RHEGRWLR
-2909 VIVCANET
+2909 VVICANET
-2917 ACRAALTREAGA
+2917 ACRAATARDPGA
-2929 RREHAG
+2929 RREKAG
-2935 ESIDL
+2935 EAVEL
-2940 ATLSPEQALV
+2940 ASLSPDQALIV
-2950 VVSVP
+2950 LSVP
-2955 GANPD
+2955 EMLKLPE
-2960 FDRARQDLD
+2960 
-2969 QATKP
+2969 ATASM

>member
-1 MNAGRSAD
+1 MTANRHTND
-9 AAARSTDAAPE
+9 AE
-20 PSPDDDRRTSADPTP
+20 PSPAATPAPSLEGAPASASARPP
-35 DPPEIAEELALLNP
+35 DEGLDAHPEIAEELALLNP
-49 ALGPI
+49 SLGAI
-54 EPPVRA
+54 EPPVRS
-60 VLFGQARFEQ
+60 VLFGLARFEQ

-80 IQGTAGA
+80 VQGTAGA

-93 LDDNVAMLQQ
+93 LDENVAMLRQS
-103 TRRLLEKRHRDFRH
+103 RRLIEKRHRDFRH

-140 RGLPRNFFR
+140 RGLPRGFFR

-157 PLAGLPRIYGV
+157 PLAGLPRIYGI

-178 GFDTGLLAAYLR
+178 GFDTELLTAYLR
-190 AYQEER
+190 AYQQER

-243 AASGIEAITALEP
+243 QQTGIGAITRLEP
-256 RMAERGVAEAFW
+256 RMLERGVAEAFW
-268 LQLDHRLEEL
+268 LQLDHRMEEL
-278 PQPLMGEL
+278 PAPLMGEL

-322 RRIDQTHW
+322 RRIDQTDW
-330 RQLIQSVS
+330 RRLIQAVS
-338 PVMRTLGGS
+338 PVMQTLGQC
-347 PVFAAEAPDTQDL
+347 PVFAAEATDTQDL
-360 TLHEIERLARKSGRP
+360 TLHEIERLARRSGRT
-375 ELEVARQLLALT
+375 ELEIAQQLLALT
-387 QNAGPPQDGEPDR
+387 QRAGPPEDGDPDR

-414 TLLAALGLHEH
+414 TLLAALGLHEGR
-425 AWPPHDTAPGQ
+425 WPPHDTAPGQ
-436 RWAAVAYLAGLA
+436 RWAAVAYLSGLA
-448 LLGLLGLSWLMN
+448 VLGLLGLYWLMS
-460 QARPDAAPWLLVL
+460 QARPGLPVWLLAA

-479 GPIGEAVIALTNR
+479 GPIGEAVVALTNR

-508 SQGLPDAERTLV
+508 SGGLPDDERTLV
-520 VMPVLLT
+520 VMPVLLP
-527 REEAVAPLVAQLEQ
+527 REDSIAPLAAQLEQ

-553 ALLSDLAD
+553 ALLSDHAD
-561 AYEEHHPGD
+561 AYEEHHSGD

-594 RPRFLLLHRAREWS
+594 QPRFLLLHRGREWS
-608 STERRWIGW
+608 ATERRWIGW
-617 ERKRGKLERLL
+617 ERKRGKLELLL
-628 RLLAAPAGASPFA
+628 RLLAAPAGTSPFV
-641 DFGAMSQPAPGVRHL
+641 DLGALSRPAVGVRHL

-687 AVTRRVVEGYAILQP
+687 TATRRVVEGYAILQP
-702 RVLAPMP
+702 RVLSPMP
-709 DDAASTP
+709 DDKASTP

-760 VLDARLPEGQVL
+760 VLDARLPEGRVL
-772 SHDLLEGSIAR
+772 SHDLLEGSLAR

-796 PMHADVAHA
+796 PMHADVAHG

-818 PFIAGAGR
+818 PFIVHAR
-826 YGIAPINRWKL
+826 REGIAPINRWKL

-850 LGLMLLVLGT
+850 LALMLLALAT
-860 AVLPLGLTLVVVA
+860 EVLPFGLTLAVVA
-873 GAFAIGPL
+873 SAFAIGPL

-906 DLRRALGL
+906 DLWRALGL
-914 AAWQVALLLH
+914 AAWHVALLLH
-924 LSLLYLDAI
+924 LSMLYLDAI
-933 GRALW
+933 GRAVW
-938 RQTVSRRRLLE
+938 RLAVTRRHLLE
-949 WTTAAAAQAA
+949 WTTAAAAAAA
-959 ARRELPALVAQH
+959 ARHELPTLVRQH
-971 LRVPVAAAVLG
+971 LRVPI
-982 GLLAVAALSGAPVN
+982 AALVIGGVLALAALNGAPVD
-996 GAAAVVLLA
+996 GPASVVMLV

-1023 LLRREAALD
+1023 LLRSETEID
-1032 PQGRDYLWGLAR
+1032 PQGREYLWRVAR

-1050 DTHVGADDNHLP
+1050 DRHVGAEDNHLP

-1077 TSPTNIGLYL
+1077 TSPTNIGMYL
-1087 LAVACARELGFI
+1087 LTVACARELGFI
-1099 GLVTMTRRLSAT
+1099 GLVTMSERLSAT
-1111 LDTLERLPRWQG
+1111 LDTLERLPRWNG

-1146 SGNCSAHLLTVARAC
+1146 SGNCSAHLLAVARAC
-1161 ELAAEMTPDQLAA
+1161 EMAAELSPEQLAA
-1174 APRQAL
+1174 PARDAL
-1180 DRTLHRLRV
+1180 TRTLHRLRV
-1189 LQPPLASDPALP
+1189 MQPPLAGDGVLA
-1201 AGAALVAALLA
+1201 AGAALVAALIDP
-1212 AENLT
+1212 ENRQ
-1217 ASAEEQQALLQGLVA
+1217 AGAEEQQAVLRGQVDA
-1232 AAQAEL
+1232 ARAEL
-1238 DALAAL
+1238 DALAA
-1244 APADASVDDTPP
+1244 VDGYAATPSHW
-1256 AQQLLRDLIAQLRS
+1256 LLRDLIAQLDSAWR
-1270 WWQDQGAPLAEARLA
+1270 DHGAAFQQARVGLRELAS
-1285 LRALAGRARR
+1285 RARR
-1295 LGLEADYRPLFD
+1295 LGLEADYRPLYD
-1307 PERRL
+1307 GERRL

-1334 EARLTSLVAIAKGD
+1334 EARLTSLIAIAKGD
-1348 LPPEHWQAL
+1348 LPPEHWRSL

-1391 EPAASALGRAVR
+1391 EPAASALGRAIR
-1403 TAVKEQRLEARGK
+1403 TAVREQQREANGK

-1450 LAVDERVLAPYAAVM
+1450 MPVDERVLAPYATLM
-1465 AAVVAPVRVVSNLQ
+1465 AAIVAPVQVVSNLQ

-1484 GARGAFGFIEAVD
+1484 GARGDLGFIEAVD
-1497 YTPQRQTAGAGFTL
+1497 YTPQRQTAGAGHTL
-1511 VRTYMAHHQ
+1511 VQTYMAHHQ
-1520 AMGFVALTAL
+1520 AMGFVALTQL

-1560 VAPLQAPPADLL
+1560 VAPLEASVAELT
-1572 PRKRAVRKARMVRES
+1572 PRKQAVRKTRMVRES
-1587 EPLAETLPLTHM
+1587 EPLAESLPLTHM
-1599 LTNGRYSVVLRSHGG
+1599 LTNGRYSVVLRSHGA

-1632 RDQHGSFTMLRRA
+1632 RDQHGSFTMIRRA
-1645 GEADWFSNTARPAP
+1645 GEADWFSNTARPTP
-1659 DPRARYA
+1659 DPRARYQ
-1666 ARMQAERALFE
+1666 ARMQAERVLFE
-1677 ATWPDLHSCTTVWVS
+1677 ATWPDLQSCTTVWVS

-1701 VELTNR
+1701 VELTYR
-1707 GDQPL
+1707 GTEPL
-1712 ALDLVSC
+1712 SLDVVSC

-1745 DEAQHALHLRR
+1745 DESEHALHLRR

-1770 FLAGV
+1770 FLAGI
-1775 DAGAG
+1775 DAG
-1780 CAKPARPA
+1780 PA
-1788 GGAPGAEDC
+1788 GASG
-1797 RPEGHAVRE
+1797 PELKPDAHVVRE

-1821 SSTRPVGDARPRFVD
+1821 SSTRPVGDAMPRFVD
-1836 DEADMSADMSADGEP
+1836 DEADVSAEGEP

-1862 AGLRVGLD
+1862 AGLRVGLI
-1870 LAPGATV
+1870 LKPGATV
-1877 RLTFCTAAARDA
+1877 RLTFCTAASRDA
-1889 DLLAALVDKYRQ
+1889 DLLRALVDKYRQ
-1901 PAHVERSASMS
+1901 TAHVERAASMS

-1927 TTWGALLQLNTLV
+1927 VTWGALLQLNTLI

-1947 PAHVREPRGRCDRR
+1947 PAHARAPVARCDRR

-1975 MVTVSGEEGI
+1975 MVTVSGEEGL

-2000 HAIGVDLVVLNE
+2000 HAVGVDLVVLNE

-2022 QALQAL
+2022 QALAAL

-2058 ERFTLQTLT
+2058 ERFTLHTLT
-2067 RIRLQ
+2067 RLRLQ
-2072 ADGRGLAQQ
+2072 ADGRGLSQQ
-2081 VERWIEDTAPSN
+2081 LERWIEDH
-2093 EAARLPVAH
+2093 AAVPDTPRLPVAH
-2102 ALVERPLPE
+2102 ALVERPRPE
-2111 AVPRPPEGRFDPDHG
+2111 AVARPPEGRFDPDHG
-2126 GFAFEVSP
+2126 GFSFEVSP
-2134 DRHPS
+2134 QRHPS

-2151 GCQVTELGAGYTW
+2151 GCQVTEIGAGYTW

-2192 DLDNDR
+2192 DLNHDR
-2198 VWPLGRQLRHDAPLA
+2198 VWPLGRQLRSDAPLTV
-2213 IEHGIGYSR
+2213 EHGIGYSR
-2222 SRQQLGDLS
+2222 SRQHLEDLT
-2231 VELCWCVDP
+2231 VELCWCVDRD
-2240 EAAVKQVQVRLG
+2240 ASIKQVQVTITSD
-2252 VVGRSGG
+2252 GRAR
-2259 GPRRLRLVALAEWQ
+2259 RRLRLVALAEWQ
-2273 LGSARGERLSVATR
+2273 LGSARSERLSVTTR
-2287 SDWLTVGELGA
+2287 EAWLTVGEDGA
-2298 GLPQPERALT
+2298 GLPQPERARVLM
-2308 LQATQLDHLGGFG
+2308 ATQLDHLGGFG
-2321 DATAALCIR
+2321 GATAALCLR
-2330 PRQRGDGRGEDPRGD
+2330 PGPGVRPDPR
-2345 ELDAARRTGASA
+2345 
-2357 GPARVRL
+2357 
-2364 DAQDWTCD
+2364 DWTCD
-2372 RREFFD
+2372 RRAFFD
-2378 SAGRMVLPKALS
+2378 AAGNMVLPRALTPRS
-2390 RRCGGGLDACAALA
+2390 GDGLDACAALGA
-2404 ARIELEASQPAE
+2404 QIELDGASPAR
-2416 LTVLLGHGPSP
+2416 LSVLLGHGPSP
-2427 EATQALMAAAWALD
+2427 EATHALMAAAWAVD
-2441 PAERLARQRRQWPAL
+2441 PAERLDRQRRQWPEL
-2456 LGGLQVSTPDPRFD
+2456 LGGLQVVTPDPRFD

-2551 FSDDRLWL
+2551 FADDRLWL
-2559 PYALAHYLARTGDL
+2559 PYALAHYLARTGEL
-2573 TLLDDTVPF
+2573 ALLDENVPF
-2582 LVGQPVPE
+2582 LVGQQVPE

-2597 SPRTDGPMASV
+2597 SPRTDGPPASV

-2661 EDFAPIA
+2661 EDFSPVAA
-2668 TARGE
+2668 ARGE
-2673 QERAARWKA
+2673 HERVQRWKS
-2682 ARDGWVAALDGPGW
+2682 ARDGWVRALDGPGW
-2696 DGRWYRRG
+2696 DGEWYRRG
-2704 FFDDGSPLGSAENAE
+2704 FFDDGSPLGSAQNAE

-2725 AQSWAVLTAAADPA
+2725 AQSWAVLTGAADPA
-2739 HARQAM
+2739 RARQAM

-2760 RLLHPPLAQAQPS
+2760 RLLHPPLAVAQPS

-2790 YNHAAVWALMALAR
+2790 YNHAAVWALMALAQ

-2830 PTYAIEPY
+2830 PIYAIEPY
-2838 VMAGDIYSQP
+2838 VMAGDIYSHA

-2889 LPVHWDQAEVRI
+2889 LPVHWDQAEVRV
-2901 RHQDRWLR
+2901 RYEGRWLR

-2917 ACRAALTREAGA
+2917 ACRAALTREPGA
-2929 RREHAG
+2929 RREPSG
-2935 ESIDL
+2935 VEVEL
-2940 ATLSPEQALV
+2940 ASLTPEQALV

-2955 GANPD
+2955 EMVKLPQTTGQGA
-2960 FDRARQDLD
+2960 A
-2969 QATKP
+2969 AK

>member
-1 MNAGRSAD
+1 MNDTQRAQD
-9 AAARSTDAAPE
+9 PAPH
-20 PSPDDDRRTSADPTP
+20 
-35 DPPEIAEELALLNP
+35 PEVAEELALLNP

-60 VLFGQARFEQ
+60 VLFGLARFEQ

-80 IQGTAGA
+80 VQGTAGA

-93 LDDNVAMLQQ
+93 LDENVAMLQQ
-103 TRRLLEKRHRDFRH
+103 ARRLIEKRHRDFRH

-140 RGLPRNFFR
+140 RGLPRGFFR

-157 PLAGLPRIYGV
+157 PLAGLPRIYGI

-178 GFDTGLLAAYLR
+178 GFDIDLLAAYLR
-190 AYQEER
+190 AYQRESA
-196 PLSLA
+196 LSLA

-243 AASGIEAITALEP
+243 ADHGMARIQELEP
-256 RMAERGVAEAFW
+256 RMKERGVAEAFW
-268 LQLDHRLEEL
+268 LQLDHRMEEL

-286 AAWLSTRL
+286 GAWLSTRL
-294 PAPAQALARQQDESI
+294 PAPAQSLARQQDESI

-322 RRIDQTHW
+322 RRIDQTDW
-330 RQLIQSVS
+330 RKLIQSVS
-338 PVMRTLGGS
+338 PVMQTLAES
-347 PVFAAEAPDTQDL
+347 PVHAAEATDTQDL
-360 TLHEIERLARKSGRP
+360 TLHEIERLARRCART
-375 ELEVARQLLALT
+375 ELEIAQRLIELT
-387 QNAGPPQDGEPDR
+387 RRAGPPVDGEPDR

-414 TLLAALGLHEH
+414 TLHAALGLPERR
-425 AWPPHDTAPGQ
+425 WRPHDTEQRQ
-436 RWAAVAYLAGLA
+436 RWSAAAYLGGLVV
-448 LLGLLGLSWLMN
+448 LGLLGLSWLMS
-460 QARPDAAPWLLVL
+460 QARADAPLWMWCAA
-473 TALLAA
+473 ALLAA
-479 GPIGEAVIALTNR
+479 GPIGEAVVALTNR
-492 WISELARPAR
+492 WISELTRPTR

-508 SQGLPDAERTLV
+508 SAGLPDSERTLV
-520 VMPVLLT
+520 VMPVLLPS
-527 REEAVAPLVAQLEQ
+527 EASVAPLVAQLEQ

-553 ALLSDLAD
+553 ALLSDHAD
-561 AYEEHHPGD
+561 AYEEHQPGD

-584 NERHGPLADG
+584 NERHGALADG
-594 RPRFLLLHRAREWS
+594 RPRFLLLHRQREWS
-608 STERRWIGW
+608 PTERRWIGW
-617 ERKRGKLERLL
+617 ERKRGKLELLL
-628 RLLAAPAGASPFA
+628 RLLATRGLASPFV
-641 DFGAMSQPAPGVRHL
+641 DLGPLSTPAEGVRHL

-682 RPRVD
+682 RPRLAD
-687 AVTRRVVEGYAILQP
+687 PGHRVVEGYAILQP

-709 DDAASTP
+709 EDKASTP

-760 VLDARLPEGQVL
+760 ALGERLPEGQVL
-772 SHDLLEGSIAR
+772 SHDLLEGSLAR

-818 PFIAGAGR
+818 PFMARAGR
-826 YGIAPINRWKL
+826 YGLAPINRWKL
-837 IDNLRRSLVAPMA
+837 IDNLRRSLVAPMSLGLVLLA
-850 LGLMLLVLGT
+850 LGGE
-860 AVLPLGLTLVVVA
+860 VLPLGLTLLVVA
-873 GAFAIGPL
+873 AAFAIGPL

-906 DLRRALGL
+906 DLLRALGL
-914 AAWQVALLLH
+914 AAWHLALLLH

-933 GRALW
+933 TRALW
-938 RQTVSRRRLLE
+938 RQWVTRRHLLE

-959 ARRELPALVAQH
+959 AKRELPALVEQH
-971 LRVPVAAAVLG
+971 LRVPVTAAVLG
-982 GLLAVAALSGAPVN
+982 GVLLLASLLGAPVRV
-996 GAAAVVLLA
+996 GAAFAVLIV
-1005 LWALSPLW
+1005 WALSPLW
-1013 IWWASAPRAP
+1013 IWWASAARAP
-1023 LLRREAALD
+1023 LWRREATLD
-1032 PQGRDYLWGLAR
+1032 PQGREYLWRLAR

-1050 DTHVGADDNHLP
+1050 DQHVGAADHHLP

-1087 LAVACARELGFI
+1087 LTVACAREFGFI
-1099 GLVTMTRRLSAT
+1099 GLVSMTERLAAT
-1111 LDTLERLPRWQG
+1111 LDTLERLPRWNG
-1123 HFYNWYDTQSLVVLA
+1123 HFYNWYDTESLVVLA

-1146 SGNCSAHLLTVARAC
+1146 SGNCSAHLLAVARAC
-1161 ELAAEMTPDQLAA
+1161 ELAAELDAEQAAA
-1174 APRQAL
+1174 APRDAL
-1180 DRTLHRLRV
+1180 ARTLRRLRV
-1189 LQPPLASDPALP
+1189 IQPPLSAEGVLA
-1201 AGAALVAALLA
+1201 AGAALVAALSDPGNADLQ
-1212 AENLT
+1212 
-1217 ASAEEQQALLQGLVA
+1217 AEEQQAVLGARADA
-1232 AAQAEL
+1232 ARAEL
-1238 DALAAL
+1238 EALAQVEGHE
-1244 APADASVDDTPP
+1244 PTPTHW
-1256 AQQLLRDLIAQLRS
+1256 LLRDLLAQLASS
-1270 WWQDQGAPLAEARLA
+1270 WRDQGAAFADARLRLRDLA
-1285 LRALAGRARR
+1285 ARFRAL
-1295 LGLEADYRPLFD
+1295 GLAADYRPLFD
-1307 PERRL
+1307 PERGL

-1348 LPPEHWQAL
+1348 LPPEHWRAL
-1357 GRPFFARDGAGDS
+1357 GRPFFSRDGAGDS

-1391 EPAASALGRAVR
+1391 EPAASALGRAIR
-1403 TAVKEQRLEARGK
+1403 TAVAEQRLEAVGK

-1450 LAVDERVLAPYAAVM
+1450 LATDERVIAPYAAVM
-1465 AAVVAPVRVVSNLQ
+1465 AALVAPVPVVANLQ
-1479 AFERL
+1479 AYERL
-1484 GARGAFGFIEAVD
+1484 GARGDFGFIEAVD
-1497 YTPQRQTAGAGFTL
+1497 YTPQRQTAGAGHTL

-1520 AMGFVALTAL
+1520 AMGFAALANL
-1530 LADDAPR
+1530 LCDDAPR
-1537 RWLMS
+1537 RWLMT
-1542 DPHVKAVATL
+1542 DPHLKAVATL

-1560 VAPLQAPPADLL
+1560 VAPLALPASDVL
-1572 PRKRAVRKARMVRES
+1572 PRKRPQRKTRMVRET
-1587 EPLAETLPLTHM
+1587 EPLTETLPLTHM
-1599 LTNGRYSVVLRSHGG
+1599 LTNGRYAVVLRSHGG

-1621 VAITRWRDDLL
+1621 VSVTRWRDDLL
-1632 RDQHGSFTMLRRA
+1632 RDQHGSFLFLRRA
-1645 GEADWFSNTARPAP
+1645 GEEDWFSTTARPAP
-1659 DPRARYA
+1659 DPRARYET
-1666 ARMQAERALFE
+1666 RMQAERVLLE
-1677 ATWPDLHSCTTVWVS
+1677 ARWRDLHACTTVWVS

-1701 VELTNR
+1701 VEITHR
-1707 GDQPL
+1707 GDRPL
-1712 ALDLVSC
+1712 TLELVSC

-1745 DEAQHALHLRR
+1745 DAAEHALHLRR
-1756 RPRLFDEAAMRAVF
+1756 RPRLFDEAAMRAVH
-1770 FLAGV
+1770 FLAGI
-1775 DAGAG
+1775 DDGG
-1780 CAKPARPA
+1780 PA
-1788 GGAPGAEDC
+1788 GQRPHRDGTARQDLADGVTPAMSHDHGGP
-1797 RPEGHAVRE
+1797 RPEASALAAGHFSVGE
-1806 VLPIADRARW
+1806 VTPVADRARW

-1821 SSTRPVGDARPRFVD
+1821 SSTRPVGDAGAVFVD
-1836 DEADMSADMSADGEP
+1836 DVAETADPGAEGEP

-1862 AGLRVGLD
+1862 AGIRVPLT

-1877 RLTFCTAAARDA
+1877 RLTFCTAAARDG

-1901 PAHVERSASMS
+1901 PAHVERAASMS
-1912 HTMGGIRLRELQFDT
+1912 HTMGGIRLRELSFDT
-1927 TTWGALLQLNTLV
+1927 ATWGALLQLNTLI
-1940 TGQAVRE
+1940 TGQAARE
-1947 PAHVREPRGRCDRR
+1947 AAHPRTPGGRVDRR

-1975 MVTVSGEEGI
+1975 AVTISGEEGI
-1985 DLIRALKKALRMWTT
+1985 DLVRALKKALRLWTA
-2000 HAIGVDLVVLNE
+2000 HAVGVDLVVLNE

-2028 QSRLQGQA
+2028 QSRLQGQN
-2036 QGRPAHLCSAL
+2036 QGRPAHLCAAL
-2047 HVLRDSDLQPD
+2047 HVLRDADLQPD
-2058 ERFTLQTLT
+2058 ERLTLQMLT
-2067 RIRLQ
+2067 RVRLQ
-2072 ADGRGLAQQ
+2072 ADGRALAQQ
-2081 VERWIEDTAPSN
+2081 LARWLDDLRPAEDVP
-2093 EAARLPVAH
+2093 RLPVAH
-2102 ALVERPLPE
+2102 ALVGRPSPD
-2111 AVPRPPEGRFDPDHG
+2111 ADPRAPEGRFDGTHG
-2126 GFAFEVSP
+2126 GFSFEVSP

-2139 RPWVNVLANRDF
+2139 RPWVNVLANPDF
-2151 GCQVTELGAGYTW
+2151 GCQVTEIGAGYTW

-2192 DLDNDR
+2192 DLDHER
-2198 VWPLGRQLRHDAPLA
+2198 VWPLGRQLHRAAPLM
-2213 IEHGIGYSR
+2213 IEHGIGYTR
-2222 SRQQLGDLS
+2222 SRQHLDDLT
-2231 VELCWCVDP
+2231 VELCWCVDKD
-2240 EAAVKQVQVRLG
+2240 ASIKQVQVSIRADARG
-2252 VVGRSGG
+2252 DGRVDGRG
-2259 GPRRLRLVALAEWQ
+2259 RRRLRLVALAEWQ
-2273 LGSARGERLSVATR
+2273 LGSARSERLSVTTH
-2287 SDWLTVGELGA
+2287 SDWLTVGPIGA
-2298 GLPQPERALT
+2298 GLPQPERALS
-2308 LQATQLDHLGGFG
+2308 LQATQRDHLGGFG
-2321 DATAALCIR
+2321 EATAALCIR
-2330 PRQRGDGRGEDPRGD
+2330 PGSPQ
-2345 ELDAARRTGASA
+2345 
-2357 GPARVRL
+2357 VRL
-2364 DAQDWTCD
+2364 DTQDWTCD

-2378 SAGRMVLPKALS
+2378 GAGRMVLPTGLS
-2390 RRCGGGLDACAALA
+2390 RRCGGGLDACAGLG
-2404 ARIELEASQPAE
+2404 ARLDLDGTQPAQ
-2416 LTVLLGHGPSP
+2416 LAVLLGHARSP
-2427 EATQALMAAAWALD
+2427 DEAHALMEAAWQVD
-2441 PAERLARQRRQWPAL
+2441 PAERLAAQRQQWPAL
-2456 LGGLQVSTPDPRFD
+2456 LGGIQVSTPDPRFD

-2519 ADQIRRSA
+2519 AQQIRRNA

-2559 PYALAHYLARTGDL
+2559 PYAVAHYLARTGDVS
-2573 TLLDDTVPF
+2573 LLDQTEPF
-2582 LVGQPVPE
+2582 LIGQTVPE

-2622 GPHGLPLFGTGD
+2622 GAHGLPLFGTGD

-2649 SVWMAWFLAQVI
+2649 SVWMAWFLCQVI
-2661 EDFAPIA
+2661 EDFAPVA

-2673 QERAARWKA
+2673 HERAQRWKV
-2682 ARDGWVAALDGPGW
+2682 ARDAWVKALDDAGW
-2696 DGRWYRRG
+2696 DGAWYRRG
-2704 FFDDGSPLGSAENAE
+2704 FFDDGSPLGSARNSE

-2725 AQSWAVLTAAADPA
+2725 AQSWAVLTGAADPA

-2745 ASACAQLLDPVAKLA
+2745 ASACAQLLDPVARLA
-2760 RLLHPPLAQAQPS
+2760 RLLHPPLAVAQPS

-2873 ICGVVIE
+2873 ICGVVVA
-2880 QGRLRVRAC
+2880 QGRVRVEAC
-2889 LPVHWDQAEVRI
+2889 LPVHWDQAEVRL
-2901 RHQDRWLR
+2901 RHEGRWLR
-2909 VIVCANET
+2909 VIVCANES
-2917 ACRAALTREAGA
+2917 ACRAALAREPGA
-2929 RREHAG
+2929 RRESAG
-2935 ESIDL
+2935 ESVEL
-2940 ATLSPEQALV
+2940 ASLSPEQALV

-2955 GANPD
+2955 EMVKLPEAPPPDGAGHPAGTARPAPSGEAPPPGGANSP
-2960 FDRARQDLD
+2960 LG
-2969 QATKP
+2969 

>member
-1 MNAGRSAD
+1 MSDVRRANEVPRSPAPPPED
-9 AAARSTDAAPE
+9 APDRAPDPAPE
-20 PSPDDDRRTSADPTP
+20 PSP
-35 DPPEIAEELALLNP
+35 EVAEELALLDP

-60 VLFGQARFEQ
+60 VLFGMARFEQ

-80 IQGTAGA
+80 VQGTAGA

-103 TRRLLEKRHRDFRH
+103 TRRLIEKRHRDFRH

-140 RGLPRNFFR
+140 RGLPRGFFR

-178 GFDTGLLAAYLR
+178 GFDIDLLAAYLR
-190 AYQEER
+190 AYQQER
-196 PLSLA
+196 ALSLA

-234 VHHWYDGHP
+234 VHHWYDGRP
-243 AASGIEAITALEP
+243 AETGIAAITRLEP
-256 RMAERGVAEAFW
+256 RMKERGVVEAFW

-294 PAPAQALARQQDESI
+294 PAPAQALARQQDDSI

-322 RRIDQTHW
+322 RRIDQTDW
-330 RQLIQSVS
+330 RRLIQGVS
-338 PVMRTLGGS
+338 PVMQTLGRS
-347 PVFAAEAPDTQDL
+347 PVFAAEAADTQDM
-360 TLHEIERLARKSGRP
+360 TLHEIERLARRSGKS
-375 ELEVARQLLALT
+375 ELDIAQQLLELT
-387 QNAGPPQDGEPDR
+387 QRAGAPEDGEPDR
-400 RSAPIYWW
+400 RSALIYWW

-414 TLLAALGLHEH
+414 TLLASLGLHERR
-425 AWPPHDTAPGQ
+425 WPPHDTVPGQ

-448 LLGLLGLSWLMN
+448 LLGGLGLYWLMA
-460 QARPDAAPWLLVL
+460 QARPGAPAWLLW
-473 TALLAA
+473 TAALLAA
-479 GPIGEAVIALTNR
+479 APISEAVVALANR

-508 SQGLPDAERTLV
+508 SAGLPDAERTLV
-520 VMPVLLT
+520 VMPVLLPN
-527 REEAVAPLVAQLEQ
+527 EDAIAPLVAQLEQ

-553 ALLSDLAD
+553 ALLSDHAD

-570 TMIVVTAA
+570 TMILVTAA
-578 DAIAAL
+578 DAISAL

-594 RPRFLLLHRAREWS
+594 SPRFLLLHRSREWS

-617 ERKRGKLERLL
+617 ERKRGKLELLL
-628 RLLAAPAGASPFA
+628 RLLATPAGTSPFV
-641 DFGAMSQPAPGVRHL
+641 DFGAMSHPAPGVRHL

-682 RPRVD
+682 RPRVE
-687 AVTRRVVEGYAILQP
+687 AASRRVVEGYAILQP

-709 DDAASTP
+709 EDRASTP

-731 AVSSEIFQ
+731 AVSSEIYQ

-760 VLDARLPEGQVL
+760 VLDARLPEGRVL

-818 PFIAGAGR
+818 PFIARGRR

-837 IDNLRRSLVAPMA
+837 IDNLRRSLVAPLS
-850 LGLMLLVLGT
+850 LGLVLLVLGSG
-860 AVLPLGLTLVVVA
+860 VLPLGLTLAVVA
-873 GAFAIGPL
+873 GAFAVGPL
-881 VGALAGLVPSRD
+881 VGALAGLVPGRD
-893 GLARRHFYRETGH
+893 GLARRHFYRETAL

-914 AAWQVALLLH
+914 AVWHLALLLH
-924 LSLLYLDAI
+924 LSLLYVDAI
-933 GRALW
+933 ARALW

-959 ARRELPALVAQH
+959 ARRELPVLFRQH

-982 GLLAVAALSGAPVN
+982 GVLAAAALSGAPVE
-996 GAAAVVLLA
+996 GSAAFLLLA
-1005 LWALSPLW
+1005 VWALSPLW

-1023 LLRREAALD
+1023 LLHREAALD
-1032 PQGRDYLWGLAR
+1032 PQGRDYLWQLAR

-1050 DTHVGADDNHLP
+1050 DTHVGAADNHLP

-1087 LAVACARELGFI
+1087 LTVACARELGFI
-1099 GLVTMTRRLSAT
+1099 GLVTMTDRLSAT
-1111 LDTLERLPRWQG
+1111 LDTLERLPRWNG
-1123 HFYNWYDTQSLVVLA
+1123 HFYNWYDTESLVVLA

-1146 SGNCSAHLLTVARAC
+1146 SGNCSAHLLAVARAC
-1161 ELAAEMTPDQLAA
+1161 EAAAELTPDELAR
-1174 APRQAL
+1174 APREAL
-1180 DRTLHRLRV
+1180 EKTLHRLRV
-1189 LQPPLASDPALP
+1189 LQPPLAGDGLLS
-1201 AGAALVAALLA
+1201 AGAALVAALIDPENA
-1212 AENLT
+1212 A
-1217 ASAEEQQALLQGLVA
+1217 AGAEEQQAVLRAPVEAARAQLDGLA
-1232 AAQAEL
+1232 AAPGYEA
-1238 DALAAL
+1238 
-1244 APADASVDDTPP
+1244 TPTHW
-1256 AQQLLRDLIAQLRS
+1256 LLRDLIAQLESYWR
-1270 WWQDQGAPLAEARLA
+1270 DHGAGFLDARQRLRDLAR
-1285 LRALAGRARR
+1285 RARR

-1348 LPPEHWQAL
+1348 LPPEHWRSL
-1357 GRPFFARDGAGDS
+1357 GRPFFAREGGGDT

-1391 EPAASALGRAVR
+1391 EPANSALGRAIR
-1403 TAVKEQRLEARGK
+1403 TAVAEQRHEARGK

-1450 LAVDERVLAPYAAVM
+1450 LPVDERVLAPYAAVM
-1465 AAVVAPVRVVSNLQ
+1465 AAVVAPVRVVANLQ

-1497 YTPQRQTAGAGFTL
+1497 YTPQRQTAGAGYTL
-1511 VRTYMAHHQ
+1511 VQTYMAHHQ
-1520 AMGFVALTAL
+1520 AMGFVALTNL

-1560 VAPLQAPPADLL
+1560 VAPLASPAADAT
-1572 PRKRAVRKARMVRES
+1572 PRTRQVRKTRMVRES
-1587 EPLAETLPLTHM
+1587 EPLREALPLTHL
-1599 LTNGRYSVVLRSHGG
+1599 LTNGRYSVLLRSHGG
-1614 GYSNWDG
+1614 GYSNWEG
-1621 VAITRWRDDLL
+1621 VAVTRWRDDLL
-1632 RDQHGSFTMLRRA
+1632 RDQHGTFTMLRRA
-1645 GEADWFSNTARPAP
+1645 GEEDWFSATARPAP
-1659 DPRARYA
+1659 DPRARYE
-1666 ARMQAERALFE
+1666 ARLQAERVLFE

-1707 GDQPL
+1707 GARPL
-1712 ALDLVSC
+1712 SLDLVAA

-1745 DEAQHALHLRR
+1745 DEAEQALHLRR

-1775 DAGAG
+1775 D
-1780 CAKPARPA
+1780 
-1788 GGAPGAEDC
+1788 GGAACARTPRRDGDPRDC
-1797 RPEGHAVRE
+1797 QPDGHAVRE
-1806 VLPIADRARW
+1806 VSPIADRARW

-1821 SSTRPVGDARPRFVD
+1821 SSTRPVGDARPDYVD
-1836 DEADMSADMSADGEP
+1836 DEADVTAAGEP

-1862 AGLRVGLD
+1862 AGIRVGLD
-1870 LAPGATV
+1870 LAPGASV
-1877 RLTFCTAAARDA
+1877 RLTFCTAAARDG
-1889 DLLAALVDKYRQ
+1889 DLLRALVDKYRQ
-1901 PAHVERSASMS
+1901 PTHVERSAAMS

-1927 TTWGALLQLNTLV
+1927 VTWGALLQLNTLV

-1947 PAHVREPRGRCDRR
+1947 AAHGREPRGRVDRR

-1975 MVTVSGEEGI
+1975 MVTVIGEEGI

-2012 EPPSY
+2012 EPSSY
-2017 LAPVQ
+2017 NAPVQ

-2036 QGRPAHLCSAL
+2036 QGRPGHLCSAL

-2067 RIRLQ
+2067 RLRLQ
-2072 ADGRGLAQQ
+2072 ADGRPLSQQ
-2081 VERWIEDTAPSN
+2081 LERWVEDNAPAGASTPASSTPSTAAS
-2093 EAARLPVAH
+2093 AHASARLPVAH
-2102 ALVERPLPE
+2102 ALAERPRPE
-2111 AVPRPPEGRFDPDHG
+2111 TSPRPPEGRFDPDHG
-2126 GFAFEVSP
+2126 GFAFDVSP

-2151 GCQVTELGAGYTW
+2151 GCQVTEIGAGYTW

-2198 VWPLGRQLRHDAPLA
+2198 VWPLGRQLRREAPLS

-2222 SRQQLGDLS
+2222 SRQRLGDLL
-2231 VELCWCVDP
+2231 VELCWCVDRD
-2240 EAAVKQVQVRLG
+2240 AAIKQVQLRLATD
-2252 VVGRSGG
+2252 GRAR
-2259 GPRRLRLVALAEWQ
+2259 RRLRLVALAEWQ
-2273 LGSARGERLSVATR
+2273 LGSARSERLSVTTH

-2298 GLPQPERALT
+2298 GLPQPERVLA

-2321 DATAALCIR
+2321 LATAALCIR
-2330 PRQRGDGRGEDPRGD
+2330 PRQPTDGG
-2345 ELDAARRTGASA
+2345 DAARGDAGAGA
-2357 GPARVRL
+2357 TRVRL
-2364 DAQDWTCD
+2364 DPEDWTCD

-2378 SAGRMVLPKALS
+2378 SAGRMVLPKVLG
-2390 RRCGGGLDACAALA
+2390 RRCGDGLDACAGLA
-2404 ARIELEASQPAE
+2404 ARIELDGGQPAE
-2416 LTVLLGHGPSP
+2416 LSVLLGHGPSP
-2427 EATQALMAAAWALD
+2427 DATHALMESAWAVD
-2441 PAERLARQRRQWPAL
+2441 PAARLDRQRRQWPEL
-2456 LGGLQVSTPDPRFD
+2456 LGGLQVATPDPRFD

-2559 PYALAHYLARTGDL
+2559 PYALAHYLVRTGDL
-2573 TLLDDTVPF
+2573 DLLEIEVPF
-2582 LVGQPVPE
+2582 LNGQQVPE
-2590 GAEDIYE
+2590 GAEDLYE
-2597 SPRTDGPMASV
+2597 SPRTDGPMATV

-2622 GPHGLPLFGTGD
+2622 GAHGLPLFGTGD

-2661 EDFAPIA
+2661 EDFAPVA

-2673 QERAARWKA
+2673 HERVQRWKT
-2682 ARDGWVAALDGPGW
+2682 ARDGWVAALDGAGW

-2704 FFDDGSPLGSAENAE
+2704 FFDDGSPLGSAQNSE

-2725 AQSWAVLTAAADPA
+2725 AQSWAVLTGAADPA

-2745 ASACAQLLDPVAKLA
+2745 ASACGQLLDPVAKLA
-2760 RLLHPPLAQAQPS
+2760 RLLHPPLATAQPS

-2790 YNHAAVWALMALAR
+2790 YNHAAVWALMALAK

-2830 PTYAIEPY
+2830 PIYAIEPY
-2838 VMAGDIYSQP
+2838 VMAGDIYSHA

-2917 ACRAALTREAGA
+2917 ACRAALTREPGA
-2929 RREHAG
+2929 RRENAG
-2935 ESIDL
+2935 ESIEL
-2940 ATLSPEQALV
+2940 ASLAPEQALV

-2955 GANPD
+2955 EMVRLPEAD
-2960 FDRARQDLD
+2960 TIRAAGR
-2969 QATKP
+2969 

>member
-1 MNAGRSAD
+1 MTADRRAADVDGTSDSAQ
-9 AAARSTDAAPE
+9 E
-20 PSPDDDRRTSADPTP
+20 PS
-35 DPPEIAEELALLNP
+35 PEIAEELALLNP

-60 VLFGQARFEQ
+60 VLFGLARFEQ

-87 GQFFPR
+87 SQFFPR
-93 LDDNVAMLQQ
+93 LDDNAAMLQQ
-103 TRRLLEKRHRDFRH
+103 TRRLIEKRHRDFRH

-140 RGLPRNFFR
+140 RDLPRGFFR

-157 PLAGLPRIYGV
+157 PLAGLPRIYGI

-178 GFDTGLLAAYLR
+178 GFDTDLLGAYLR
-190 AYQEER
+190 AYQEQR

-243 AASGIEAITALEP
+243 ADSGLAAITSLEP
-256 RMAERGVAEAFW
+256 RMKERGVAEAFW
-268 LQLDHRLEEL
+268 LQLDHRMEEL

-322 RRIDQTHW
+322 RRIDQADW
-330 RQLIQSVS
+330 RRLVHSVS
-338 PVMRTLGGS
+338 PVMQTLCES
-347 PVFAAEAPDTQDL
+347 PVFAAESVDTQDL
-360 TLHEIERLARKSGRP
+360 TLHEVERLARKSGRA
-375 ELEVARQLLALT
+375 ELEVAQRLLEFT
-387 QNAGPPQDGEPDR
+387 REAGPPQDGEPDR

-414 TLLAALGLHEH
+414 SLLEALGLRERR
-425 AWPPHDTAPGQ
+425 WPPLDTAPGQ
-436 RWAAVAYLAGLA
+436 RWAAVAYLSGLT
-448 LLGLLGLSWLMN
+448 LLALLGLSWLMN
-460 QARPDAAPWLLVL
+460 QAGPDVAPWLFWTTAVL
-473 TALLAA
+473 AL
-479 GPIGEAVIALTNR
+479 GPIGEAVVALTNR

-502 LPRLDF
+502 LPQLDF
-508 SQGLPDAERTLV
+508 SSGLPDAERTLV
-520 VMPVLLT
+520 VLPVLLPH
-527 REEAVAPLVAQLEQ
+527 EDAVAPLAAQLEQ

-553 ALLSDLAD
+553 ALLSDHAD
-561 AYEEHHPGD
+561 AYEEHQPGD

-594 RPRFLLLHRAREWS
+594 SPRFLLLHRQREWS

-628 RLLAAPAGASPFA
+628 RLLASPAGASPFV
-641 DFGAMSQPAPGVRHL
+641 DFGAMSRPAPGVRHL

-682 RPRVD
+682 RPRID
-687 AVTRRVVEGYAILQP
+687 PERRRVVEGYAILQP

-709 DDAASTP
+709 DDRESTP
-716 YHRLFVGQFGIDPYS
+716 YHRLFAGQFGIDPYS

-746 FTGKGLL
+746 FMGKGLL

-783 CAGVSDITLVEDS
+783 CAGVSYITLVEDA

-818 PFIAGAGR
+818 PFIARAGR

-860 AVLPLGLTLVVVA
+860 GVLSLALTLAVVA

-881 VGALAGLVPSRD
+881 VGALASLVPGRD
-893 GLARRHFYRETGH
+893 GVARRHFYRETGH
-906 DLRRALGL
+906 DLLRALGF
-914 AAWQVALLLH
+914 AAWHVALLLH
-924 LSLLYLDAI
+924 LSLLSLDAI

-938 RQTVSRRRLLE
+938 RQMVTRRHLLE

-959 ARRELPALVAQH
+959 ARRELAALTAQH
-971 LRVPVAAAVLG
+971 LRVPVGAVV
-982 GLLAVAALSGAPVN
+982 LAGALAMAALSGAPVH
-996 GAAAVVLLA
+996 GSAAALLLVV
-1005 LWALSPLW
+1005 WALSPLW

-1023 LLRREAALD
+1023 LLRGEAALD
-1032 PQGRDYLWGLAR
+1032 PQGRDYLWALAR

-1050 DTHVGADDNHLP
+1050 DTHVGAADHHLP

-1099 GLVTMTRRLSAT
+1099 GVVTMAERLSAT
-1111 LDTLERLPRWQG
+1111 LDTLERLPRWRG
-1123 HFYNWYDTQSLVVLA
+1123 HFYNWYDTESLLVLA

-1161 ELAAEMTPDQLAA
+1161 ELAAAMTPEQLAE

-1180 DRTLHRLRV
+1180 TRTLHRLRV
-1189 LQPPLASDPALP
+1189 LQPPLANDEVLSAS
-1201 AGAALVAALLA
+1201 AALVAALIDPV
-1212 AENLT
+1212 NGD
-1217 ASAEEQQALLQGLVA
+1217 SGAEEQQAVLRAQVA
-1232 AAQAEL
+1232 AARAEL
-1238 DALAAL
+1238 DELAAADRYEA
-1244 APADASVDDTPP
+1244 APAHW
-1256 AQQLLRDLIAQLRS
+1256 LMRDLIAQLESYWR
-1270 WWQDQGAPLAEARLA
+1270 DHGAAFADARQQLRDLAQ
-1285 LRALAGRARR
+1285 RARR

-1348 LPPEHWQAL
+1348 LPPEHWRAL
-1357 GRPFFARDGAGDS
+1357 GRPFFSRDGAGDS

-1391 EPAASALGRAVR
+1391 EPAGSALGRAIR
-1403 TAVKEQRLEARGK
+1403 TAVAEQRLEGRDR

-1450 LAVDERVLAPYAAVM
+1450 LAVDERVIAPYAAVM
-1465 AAVVAPVRVVSNLQ
+1465 ASIVAPVPVVANLQ

-1511 VRTYMAHHQ
+1511 VQTYMAHHQ
-1520 AMGFVALTAL
+1520 AMGFVALTNL

-1537 RWLMS
+1537 RWLMG

-1560 VAPLQAPPADLL
+1560 VAPLSVPPAEAM
-1572 PRKRAVRKARMVRES
+1572 PRQRLVRKTRMVRES
-1587 EPLAETLPLTHM
+1587 EPLSESLPLTHM

-1632 RDQHGSFTMLRRA
+1632 RDQHGSFLFLRRA
-1645 GEADWFSNTARPAP
+1645 GEEDWFSTTARPAP
-1659 DPRARYA
+1659 DPRAQYR
-1666 ARMQAERALFE
+1666 ARMQAERVLFE

-1701 VELTNR
+1701 IELTNR
-1707 GDQPL
+1707 GDRPL

-1745 DEAQHALHLRR
+1745 DDAQYALHLRR
-1756 RPRLFDEAAMRAVF
+1756 RPRLFDEAAMRALH

-1775 DAGAG
+1775 D
-1780 CAKPARPA
+1780 
-1788 GGAPGAEDC
+1788 GGAACGAPRRAGDGGRIEADC
-1797 RPEGHAVRE
+1797 RPDGHAVRE

-1821 SSTRPVGDARPRFVD
+1821 SSTRPVGDAMPQFVD
-1836 DEADMSADMSADGEP
+1836 DEADLREDGEP

-1862 AGLRVGLD
+1862 AGIRVGLD

-1889 DLLAALVDKYRQ
+1889 DLLSALVDKYRQ
-1901 PAHVERSASMS
+1901 PAHVERSAAMS

-1927 TTWGALLQLNTLV
+1927 ATWGALLHLNTLI
-1940 TGQAVRE
+1940 TGQAARE

-1961 ALWRFGISGDRPIL
+1961 ALWRFGVSGDRPIL
-1975 MVTVSGEEGI
+1975 VVTVSGEEGL

-2000 HAIGVDLVVLNE
+2000 HAVGVDLVVLNE

-2022 QALQAL
+2022 QGLQAL
-2028 QSRLQGQA
+2028 QARLQGQA
-2036 QGRPAHLCSAL
+2036 QGRPGHLCSAL

-2072 ADGRGLAQQ
+2072 ADGRGLSQQ
-2081 VERWIEDTAPSN
+2081 VERWIEDTAAQVSH
-2093 EAARLPVAH
+2093 ARVPVAH
-2102 ALVERPLPE
+2102 ALVERPSRD
-2111 AVPRPPEGRFDPDHG
+2111 AVPRPPEGRFDPEHG
-2126 GFAFEVSP
+2126 GFSFEVSP
-2134 DRHPS
+2134 ERHPS
-2139 RPWVNVLANRDF
+2139 RPWVNVLANREF

-2192 DLDNDR
+2192 DLDRDR
-2198 VWPLGRQLRHDAPLA
+2198 VWPLGRQLRRDAPLS

-2222 SRQQLGDLS
+2222 SRQRLDDLM
-2231 VELCWCVDP
+2231 VDLCWCVDRD
-2240 EAAVKQVQVRLG
+2240 ASVKQVQVSIRAE
-2252 VVGRSGG
+2252 GRNR
-2259 GPRRLRLVALAEWQ
+2259 RRLRLVALAEWQ
-2273 LGSARGERLSVATR
+2273 LGSARSERLSVATR
-2287 SDWLTVGELGA
+2287 NDWLTVGPLGA
-2298 GLPQPERALT
+2298 GLPQPEQVLT

-2321 DATAALCIR
+2321 NATAALCIR
-2330 PRQRGDGRGEDPRGD
+2330 PHQPGDLAQRQSGDGVAGDVGLRPGTNSGGRAGE
-2345 ELDAARRTGASA
+2345 SA
-2357 GPARVRL
+2357 PVRL
-2364 DAQDWTCD
+2364 DLQDWTCD

-2378 SAGRMVLPKALS
+2378 GTGGMVLPKTLG
-2390 RRCGGGLDACAALA
+2390 RRCGDGLDACAALA
-2404 ARIELEASQPAE
+2404 ARVELEGTQAAS
-2416 LTVLLGHGPSP
+2416 LTVLLGHAPSP
-2427 EATQALMAAAWALD
+2427 EAAHALMEAAWSVD
-2441 PAERLARQRRQWPAL
+2441 PAERLARQRQQWPAL
-2456 LGGLQVSTPDPRFD
+2456 LGGLQVSSPDPRFD

-2501 RDQLQDAMALTDV
+2501 RDQLQDAMALADV

-2559 PYALAHYLARTGDL
+2559 PYALAHYLVRTGDV
-2573 TLLDDTVPF
+2573 TLLEDQVPF
-2582 LVGQPVPE
+2582 LEGQQVPE

-2597 SPRTDGPMASV
+2597 GPRTDGPMASV
-2608 YEHAARAIDRSLDS
+2608 YEHAARAIDRSLGS

-2661 EDFAPIA
+2661 EDFAPVA
-2668 TARGE
+2668 MARGE
-2673 QERAARWKA
+2673 HERAQRWKT
-2682 ARDGWVAALDGPGW
+2682 ARDGWVRALDGPGW

-2704 FFDDGSPLGSAENAE
+2704 FFDDGSPLGSAQNAE

-2725 AQSWAVLTAAADPA
+2725 AQSWAVLTAAADPD

-2760 RLLHPPLAQAQPS
+2760 RLLHPPLALARPS

-2830 PTYAIEPY
+2830 PVYAIEPY
-2838 VMAGDIYSQP
+2838 VMAGDIYSHA

-2873 ICGVVIE
+2873 ICGVVVE

-2889 LPVHWDQAEVRI
+2889 LPVHWDQVEVRI
-2901 RHQDRWLR
+2901 RHQGRWLR

-2917 ACRAALTREAGA
+2917 ACRAALAREPGS
-2929 RREHAG
+2929 RRENAG
-2935 ESIDL
+2935 ESIEL
-2940 ATLSPEQALV
+2940 ASLPPEQALV

-2955 GANPD
+2955 EVVALPEAVEISTP
-2960 FDRARQDLD
+2960 RA
-2969 QATKP
+2969 AS